1 MRRGRTLFF
10 FYRCTVQSPSLDRC
24 PINCS
29 SLGRAVWLSG
39 SCPCPCRGS
48 RRSGAVWGWRAR
60 WSWLGLI
67 PWGPFVALLPWASA
81 RIRKSLWLLSQLHSG
96 TAPSLPATG
105 PSLSDRVPAPWRCRD
120 WRRVLPDFSQ
130 PCSPRGAPLPGS
142 RREDWGGLAEGGSPT
157 PTTASCAA
165 TCATTAT
172 SEVSHG
178 HGEVLAAGTRPLR
191 PPQPLGLQRCS
202 PQGQK
207 AGRQKSPMSPGVPS
221 EQHPTEATG
230 TGSTD
235 PSYLWGPRQEPS
247 RE

>member
-1 MRRGRTLFF
+1 MAALF

-29 SLGRAVWLSG
+29 SFGRAVWLSR
-39 SCPCPCRGS
+39 SCPCPCRGG
-48 RRSGAVWGWRAR
+48 RRLGAVWGWRAW
-60 WSWLGLI
+60 WSWLGPIL
-67 PWGPFVALLPWASA
+67 WGPFVAPLPWASA

-96 TAPSLPATG
+96 TTLSLPATG
-105 PSLSDRVPAPWRCRD
+105 WSLSNRVPAPWCCWDR
-120 WRRVLPDFSQ
+120 RRVLLDFSQ
-130 PCSPRGAPLPGS
+130 PCSPQGAPLPGS
-142 RREDWGGLAEGGSPT
+142 RRKDWGGLAEGWSPS

-178 HGEVLAAGTRPLR
+178 RGGDLAAGMRPLR
-191 PPQPLGLQRCS
+191 LPPRPLWLQQCS

-207 AGRQKSPMSPGVPS
+207 AGGQKSPMSPGVPS

-235 PSYLWGPRQEPS
+235 PGYLRGPRQELS
-247 RE
+247 CE